1 MVHHGTNIGPT
12 WAQHRPKMAQH
23 GPNTAQ
29 HRANMCPTYP
39 QQHGTYIYIYD
50 FIMFYWNFGANTP
63 VRAVVVAKRPEN
75 TERERGISVLM
86 NIYTEKEREGYQF

>member
-1 MVHHGTNIGPT
+1 MG
-12 WAQHRPKMAQH
+12 
-23 GPNTAQ
+23 
-29 HRANMCPTYP
+29 PTYP

-75 TERERGISVLM
+75 TERERDISFDEHIHRERKRGISILMKIYTERERGISILM